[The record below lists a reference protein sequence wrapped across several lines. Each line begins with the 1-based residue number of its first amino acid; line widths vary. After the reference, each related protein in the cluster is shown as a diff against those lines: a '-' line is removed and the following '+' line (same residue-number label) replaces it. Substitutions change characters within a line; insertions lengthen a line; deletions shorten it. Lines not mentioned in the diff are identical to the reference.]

1 MKPASW
7 LPSSSPSSST
17 HGGKHEF
24 IFHFSFFIFHFQLMR
39 ILATLRIALR
49 ALRRNKM
56 RTLLTMLGMII
67 GVGAVIASVSI
78 TSGAKQQVEEQI
90 ASLGENMLLVF
101 PGSFSSSGARMGW
114 GNWHSLQLDDAIAIQ
129 TQLQGVTAV
138 SPENR
143 TRAQIVAGNQNWNTS
158 VQGESPEYFQIR
170 RWPLAEGEMF
180 DNQQVRTAAKVCI
193 IGQTDVKELFPD
205 GKALGKMIRIR
216 DVPCQIIG
224 VLQAKGLSPD
234 GQDQDDLVIVPY
246 TTELKRINRED
257 WLDMILVQAVSQA
270 GMPVV
275 QQEITSLLLQR
286 HHLKPGG
293 PQDFIVRSQEDI
305 ARARTATAE
314 VMGYLLAGV
323 AAVSLVVGG
332 IGIMNIM
339 LVSVT
344 ERTREI
350 GIRMAVGARGSDI
363 LVQFLIEAVIL
374 SIIGGAVGIGFGM
387 GASHVVAS
395 ATHWP
400 TLTPYMWIGIASI
413 SSAVIGVISGF
424 YPAWKASKLDP
435 IDALRYE

>member
-1 MKPASW
+1 
-7 LPSSSPSSST
+7 
-17 HGGKHEF
+17 
-24 IFHFSFFIFHFQLMR
+24 MR
-39 ILATLRIALR
+39 VFATLRTALR

-78 TSGAKQQVEEQI
+78 TSGAKQQVEDQI
-90 ASLGENMLLVF
+90 ASLGQNMLLIF

-114 GNWHSLQLDDAIAIQ
+114 GNRHTLSLDDALAIQ
-129 TQLQGVTAV
+129 SQVPGVSAV

-143 TRAQIVAGNQNWNTS
+143 TRAQAIAGNQNWNTS
-158 VQGESPEYFQIR
+158 IQGESPQYLQIR
-170 RWPLAEGEMF
+170 QWPLARGEMF
-180 DNQQVRTAAKVCI
+180 GDQQVRTAAKVCI
-193 IGQTDVKELFPD
+193 IGKTVAQQLFPNED
-205 GKALGKMIRIR
+205 PLGKLIRLR

-224 VLQAKGLSPD
+224 VLEAKGLNPN
-234 GQDQDDLVIVPY
+234 GQDQDDLIIVPY

-257 WLDMILVQAVSQA
+257 WLDTILVQAVSQKA
-270 GMPVV
+270 MPIV
-275 QQEITSLLLQR
+275 QQEITSLLMQR
-286 HHLKPGG
+286 HHIPPGG
-293 PQDFIVRSQEDI
+293 DMDFIVRSQEDI
-305 ARARTATAE
+305 AEAATATAR
-314 VMGYLLAGV
+314 VMSVLLAGI

-350 GIRMAVGARGSDI
+350 GIRMAVGARGGDI
-363 LVQFLIEAVIL
+363 LVQFLIEAITL

-387 GASHVVAS
+387 GASHLVAS

-435 IDALRYE
+435 IEALRYE